1 MLMFCK
7 KKRYHHGLTD
17 VSLFCCAGNK
27 LNKDLKRYL
36 SQRFQ
41 KSSPDH
47 ELQQIIRDNL
57 YRHAVPCEYMTN
69 SDSRSPI
76 SPVNSHPLSLL
87 ELCVF
92 FSFSFCFFGGR
103 RQCFSPA
110 LFGTKTWSHAN
121 SQTPS
126 YLKSALSL
134 TYLWSCWETF
144 PQGSRRN
151 LTPAFVVLWAV
162 SVWTSCGPVGGRA
175 CLCRGIERAC
185 CDIWA
190 LSEWLA
196 DLCSHHTNSNS

>member
-1 MLMFCK
+1 MSPSFVVQETSSTRTWNAIWARGSKSLPRIMNFSRSSEITCIAMLCLVSIWPTQTVALQFPLSTLI
-7 KKRYHHGLTD
+7 RW
-17 VSLFCCAGNK
+17 VSLSCA
-27 LNKDLKRYL
+27 
-36 SQRFQ
+36 F
-41 KSSPDH
+41 
-47 ELQQIIRDNL
+47 
-57 YRHAVPCEYMTN
+57 
-69 SDSRSPI
+69 
-76 SPVNSHPLSLL
+76 
-87 ELCVF
+87 F